1 MKITQ
6 EIQQAILSLSQRGVP
21 IRQISQILKLS
32 RNTVRRV
39 LRGKGQERPHRPSS
53 YEQLFPILREVF
65 SRSKGNVVRVQE
77 ILESDYGRNI
87 PYTTL
92 TRIVRD
98 LDLREDKKN
107 ARSGTYEFGPGQE
120 MQHDTSP
127 HPVLLGDKKVKAQ
140 CAGLVLGYSKK
151 LFLQYYPTFT
161 RFEARVFL
169 DRAFQ
174 FMEGTCTRC
183 IIDNTSVLVAH
194 GSGPEAEIAPEMER
208 FGQVFSVKFIP
219 HAVGDADRKAKMERN
234 FDYAQNNFLAGRSF
248 TDWHDLNEQAKRW
261 CQDVANQKVKR
272 SLGMSPEAAY
282 VMEKPH
288 LTPLPPYL
296 PPVYQTFYRTVDVE
310 GFAQVDTNRYSVP
323 ERLVGQEVEV
333 HKRWDR
339 IEVFFKNQKVADH
352 PRLLD
357 KRETRITA
365 PGHHPPLNRQKAHEG
380 PCPEE
385 KALVGQ
391 SEGLDQYVKEL
402 KKRSSGRG
410 VKTLRRLRDLKRT
423 YPPEAFEKAV
433 AEALRYG
440 LCDLSRLEQMILSQV
455 QGDFFNIDEEEGDEE
470 P

>member
-1 MKITQ
+1 
-6 EIQQAILSLSQRGVP
+6 
-21 IRQISQILKLS
+21 
-32 RNTVRRV
+32 
-39 LRGKGQERPHRPSS
+39 
-53 YEQLFPILREVF
+53 
-65 SRSKGNVVRVQE
+65 
-77 ILESDYGRNI
+77 
-87 PYTTL
+87 
-92 TRIVRD
+92 
-98 LDLREDKKN
+98 
-107 ARSGTYEFGPGQE
+107 

-127 HPVLLGDKKVKAQ
+127 HQVFLGERKVKAQ

-151 LFLQYYPTFT
+151 LFIQYYPTFT

-174 FMEGTCTRC
+174 FMEGTCSRC
-183 IIDNTSVLVAH
+183 IIDNTSVIVAH
-194 GSGPEAEIAPEMER
+194 GSGPTAEIAPEMER
-208 FGQVFSVKFIP
+208 FGQMFNVTFIP

-234 FDYAQNNFLAGRSF
+234 FAYAENNFLAGRSF

-261 CQDVANQKVKR
+261 SKEGANQKVKR

-282 VMEKPH
+282 LMEKPH

-323 ERLVGQEVEV
+323 ERLVGKEVEL
-333 HKRWDR
+333 HKLWDR

-365 PGHHPPLNRQKAHEG
+365 DGHHAPFSAHEG
-380 PCPEE
+380 PCVEE

-391 SEGLDQYVKEL
+391 HPWLDQFVKEL
-402 KKRSSGRG
+402 KRRSGGRG
-410 VKTLRRLRDLKRT
+410 VRSMRKLLDLKRT
-423 YPPEAFEKAV
+423 YPPEAFEKAMV
-433 AEALRYG
+433 EALRYG
-440 LCDLSRLEQMILSQV
+440 LYNLTRLEQMILSQV
-455 QGDFFNIDEEEGDEE
+455 QGDFFNIDEDEGDEE